1 MEKTRKL
8 INSNVATIVLQ
19 SGGAT
24 IRHTDINPDP
34 ALFQLEEVHLSP
46 LGSYF
51 LAHLS

>member
-34 ALFQLEEVHLSP
+34 ALFQLEVHLSP